1 MKRPDFDSFR
11 AVFLECLVQLTNLD
25 PLVSAAIK
33 WSEVGNLE
41 VRRQLLE
48 VVIAKLQACCGLRF
62 EVNHRLLK
70 LEGPVESVIIQAYH
84 ELNTIYL
91 VEKINNK
98 IRGISTST
106 EM

>member
-11 AVFLECLVQLTNLD
+11 TVFLECLEQSTNLE
-25 PLVSAAIK
+25 PSSSAQTRWA
-33 WSEVGNLE
+33 ELGNLE
-41 VRRQLLE
+41 VRRQILE
-48 VVIAKLQACCGLRF
+48 SVNAKLLASCGLSF

-70 LEGPVESVIIQAYH
+70 VEGSVESAIIQAYH

-98 IRGISTST
+98 IRGRLS
-106 EM
+106 